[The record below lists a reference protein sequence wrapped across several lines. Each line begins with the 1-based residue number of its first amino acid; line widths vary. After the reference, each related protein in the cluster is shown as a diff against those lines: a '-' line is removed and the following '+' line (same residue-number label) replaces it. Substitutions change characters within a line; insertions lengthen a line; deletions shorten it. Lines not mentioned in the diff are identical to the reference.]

1 VPGKNIWDFWAP
13 RYRLLWAQRY
23 SLGPSRELVLERL
36 AEVGD
41 QAKTLLDAG
50 CGVGQLLGAIADQ
63 RPDIKLYGFDPSKA
77 MNAAAQA
84 SNANRDIDF
93 RVGTLD
99 DEERGP
105 FDIVTMTNALP
116 YVDDFTRAAA
126 RLFELVKPGG
136 RLLIVQ
142 ANTENIYDAAF
153 LVFVKATTSRARYHS
168 ARALGEMFRAAGFE
182 IGVTRAVEKPLWVPS
197 IQLCEFIHPT
207 RSR

>member
-1 VPGKNIWDFWAP
+1 MPGKKIWDFWAP
-13 RYRLLWAQRY
+13 RYRRLWAQRY

-36 AEVGD
+36 AEVGG

-50 CGVGQLLGAIADQ
+50 CGVGQLLAAIAEQ
-63 RPDIKLYGFDPSKA
+63 RPDLALHGFDPSSA
-77 MNAAAQA
+77 MIAAAQTG
-84 SNANRDIDF
+84 NPDRGIDF

-105 FDIVTMTNALP
+105 FDLVTMTNALP

-126 RLFELVKPGG
+126 RLFALVKPGG
-136 RLLIVQ
+136 RLFIVQ

-153 LVFVKATTSRARYHS
+153 LIFVKATTSRAHYHS
-168 ARALGEMFRAAGFE
+168 ARALGELFKAAGFE
-182 IGVTRAVEKPLWVPS
+182 IGVTRSVEKPLWVPS
-197 IQLCEFIHPT
+197 IQLCEFIRPA